1 MRRGVSLASRIIDPV
16 RRPATVLLQTL
27 APAAHRSAHLE
38 WPNQPMRV
46 LAQETPVEVLR
57 RMHTRST
64 GLTRKEAEE
73 RLLRFGPNKIQT
85 HPERSM
91 LNALFRQVFNPL
103 SLTLLSTALVS
114 FVLGEAVNAGIILVM
129 VFLSVTLN
137 FTQEYRASS
146 AAKKLQSHLRMTA
159 FVRRSGRL
167 QELPVAELVPG
178 DIVELHAG
186 DLIPADTR
194 LLESKDLFV
203 NQSVLSGESFPAEK
217 HASALPTPNQVLTEY
232 QHALFAGTSVISGT
246 GLAVV
251 VATGKQ
257 TQFGAIARSVAREE
271 TENDFVRGVR
281 ELSTTVVR
289 IIAVF
294 VAGIFALSI
303 WTGQDWYLAILFA
316 VSVAVGLTPEFLPMV
331 LAVTMSRGSLN
342 MAKNGVIV
350 KRLTA
355 IPTLGGMTILCT
367 DKTGTLTEDHIQLIR
382 CIDYRGRDS
391 AEVLHH
397 AYLNSAY
404 QTGISNPMDTAILEH
419 GKSSLT
425 GFRKVDEIPFDFER
439 RRMSVVVAQGAHH
452 VLITKGAPEAI
463 LEQVRCV
470 QTEDASKP
478 LTPALLKQL
487 VAQYHQLSAGGFRV
501 LAVASR
507 VFTKEERK
515 SAYTKSDEHG
525 LLFLGFAAFLDPARK
540 GVRRS
545 IDELQNLGIVVKV
558 ITGDN
563 ELVSTKICENADI
576 PVTGLLL
583 GHEVDA
589 LSDSALYGKAMK
601 ASLFARCS
609 PLQKE
614 RIICVLRQ
622 KNQVV
627 GYLGD
632 GINDAPSLRAADV
645 GISVSNA
652 VSVAKESSD
661 LILTTKDLREL
672 RHAVLEGRKTFV
684 NTMKYIRM
692 GHSSNFGNMFS
703 VLGAVLFLPF
713 LPMLPVQILLN
724 NFLYDL
730 SQLALPLDHV
740 DPEELQTPKRW
751 DVREIARF
759 MVVFGSISSV
769 FDFATFAVLYGLF
782 HHQPAA
788 FQTGWFMESL
798 ATQAIVI
805 FSIRTAKLSFL
816 HSTPSRLL
824 VISVLLSVGLGWVI
838 PYLPVGRFFSFQPL
852 PSEVFILL
860 VSIVGLYFSTVESAK
875 RFYYSKKS

>member
-1 MRRGVSLASRIIDPV
+1 MRARKKPASWSLLPLKRIIPLLPRV
-16 RRPATVLLQTL
+16 SSREKGAHPEFIWPAQPLREL
-27 APAAHRSAHLE
+27 AA
-38 WPNQPMRV
+38 
-46 LAQETPVEVLR
+46 ETPVEVLR
-57 RMHTRST
+57 CLHAGAT
-64 GLTRKEAEE
+64 GLSQTEAEA
-73 RLLRFGPNKIQT
+73 RLLRFGFNIVRT
-85 HPERSM
+85 HTERTVW
-91 LNALFRQVFNPL
+91 NALLRQVLNPL
-103 SLTLLSTALVS
+103 SLTLLSTSLVS
-114 FVLGEAVNAGIILVM
+114 FVLGEVVNAGIILVM
-129 VFLSVTLN
+129 VVLSVSLN
-137 FTQEYRASS
+137 FAQEHRASS
-146 AAKKLQSHLRMTA
+146 AAKKLESRLRFSA

-178 DIVELHAG
+178 DILELHAG
-186 DLIPADTR
+186 DLIPADAR
-194 LLESKDLFV
+194 LLESKDLYV
-203 NQSVLSGESFPAEK
+203 NQSALSGESFPAEK
-217 HASALPTPNQVLTEY
+217 HASALPTPNQLLTEF
-232 QHALFAGTSVISGT
+232 QHTVFAGTSIVSGT
-246 GLAVV
+246 GTAVV
-251 VATGKQ
+251 LATGKQ
-257 TQFGAIARSVAREE
+257 TQFGAIAKSVAQEE

-289 IIAVF
+289 IIAIF
-294 VAGIFALSI
+294 VAGIFALSV

-397 AYLNSAY
+397 AFLNSAY

-419 GKSSLT
+419 GRSSLA

-439 RRMSVVVAQGAHH
+439 RRMSVVVAQGSHH
-452 VLITKGAPEAI
+452 LLITKGAPEAI
-463 LEQVRCV
+463 LDQVRCV
-470 QTEDASKP
+470 QTEDEPKP
-478 LTPALLKQL
+478 LTASLSKQL

-507 VFTKEERK
+507 VFGKDERK

-525 LLFLGFAAFLDPARK
+525 LMFLGFAAFLDPARK

-583 GHEVDA
+583 GHEVDT
-589 LSDSALYGKAMK
+589 LSDSALYSKAMK

-614 RIICVLRQ
+614 RIIRVLRH

-724 NFLYDL
+724 NFLYDI

-740 DPEELQTPKRW
+740 DPEDLQTPKRW

-782 HHQPAA
+782 HQQPAA

-816 HSTPSRLL
+816 QSTPSRLL
-824 VISVLLSVGLGWVI
+824 VFFVLLAVGVGWLI

-875 RFYYSKKS
+875 RFYYVKKS